1 MWQALALDWRC
12 CRAVA
17 LVGGGGKTSTMY
29 ALAHE
34 AWAAGQTVV
43 ITTSTHIMPHPR
55 ICLTGDVTQQSLRAL
70 VERERIVT
78 VGRFER
84 PDKLSGVGVLEEIKT
99 CADVVL
105 MEADGARQRPLKVP
119 REGEPV
125 LPPGV
130 DAVIGVA
137 GMDCVGMTLRDGCH
151 RLELVCEMLEKEP
164 WDLITTQDVVKILC
178 SEWGTK
184 KGVTEA
190 MAYRCV
196 LNKADTP
203 ARRTAAQEIAEA
215 LQVRGVHAAITQYS
229 PPERGGQA
237 FF

>member
-1 MWQALALDWRC
+1 MWQALALDWRD

-29 ALAHE
+29 AMAHE

-55 ICLTGDVTQQSLRAL
+55 ICLTEDAAPSRLRAL

-99 CADVVL
+99 CVDVVL
-105 MEADGARQRPLKVP
+105 LEADGARQHPLKVP
-119 REGEPV
+119 KEGEPV

-137 GMDCVGMTLRDGCH
+137 GMDCVGMTIRDGCH
-151 RLELVCEMLEKEP
+151 RLGLVCEVLEKEP
-164 WDLITTQDVVKILC
+164 WDIITTQDVVKILC
-178 SEWGTK
+178 SERGAR
-184 KGVTEA
+184 KGVTEE

-203 ARRTAAQEIAEA
+203 ARRAAAQEIAA
-215 LQVRGVHAAITQYS
+215 MLQARDIPAAITQYS
-229 PPERGGQA
+229 PPERGGRA